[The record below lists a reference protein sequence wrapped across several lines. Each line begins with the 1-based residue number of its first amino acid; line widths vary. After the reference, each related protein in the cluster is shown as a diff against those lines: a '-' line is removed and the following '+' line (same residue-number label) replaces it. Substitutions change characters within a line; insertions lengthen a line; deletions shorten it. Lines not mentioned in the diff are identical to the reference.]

1 MSFRSFLRDL
11 LDDAPRYG
19 APIENRDLPQT
30 PLPQITRGNPAWDEF
45 FSGVPGLPAIT
56 EQTAMLISAVYA
68 CVNLI
73 AGVISALPAIIYR
86 EQPDG
91 EREQL
96 FDDDLRWVLN
106 EQFTPRWSAAVGWEY
121 LVQSLLLPGDSMAII
136 LRKGGLQSGAVAGIE
151 PVHPNCVTVLA
162 TPDRMRL
169 VYAVRR
175 PDGALEVYDQDDFL
189 HIPGFGFDG
198 YRGLSPLRHHLRM
211 SGAVSL
217 ATQEYSARFFANNAR
232 PDIVITTD
240 QKLTPELAAEVA
252 DLWVAKHGGLGNAHR
267 PAVLGNGAKAA
278 PLSLNAED
286 AQLLATR
293 QFQIEEIA
301 RIYGV
306 PPFMIGH
313 TDKTTSWGS
322 GVETMGKGFVR
333 FTLRQHLNKFQNEL
347 NRKFFRN
354 SGKVIEFDTFDLESA
369 DMATLFTSYG
379 VAIGGAGRPGFMS
392 AAEIRNRIRLP
403 RDPKYGELH
412 SGEGTPPPE
421 GQGAAPAK
429 KKDAIVKKDQ
439 AA

>member
-1 MSFRSFLRDL
+1 MSVRSFLREM
-11 LDDAPRYG
+11 LDESPRYS
-19 APIENRDLPQT
+19 APVENRDLPQT

-45 FSGVPGLPAIT
+45 FGGVPGLPAIT

-73 AGVISALPAIIYR
+73 AGVISALPANIFR
-86 EQPDG
+86 LQPDG

-96 FDDDLRWVLN
+96 HNDDLWWVLN
-106 EQFTPRWSAAVGWEY
+106 EQFLPRWSAAVGWEY
-121 LVQSLLLPGDSMAII
+121 LVQSLLLPGDSIAII
-136 LRKGGLQSGAVAGIE
+136 IRKGATIAGLE

-169 VYAVRR
+169 IYAVRR
-175 PDGALEVYDQDDFL
+175 PDGVLEVYDQDDVL

-211 SGAVSL
+211 SGAVAL
-217 ATQEYSARFFANNAR
+217 ATQEYAARFFANNAR
-232 PDIVITTD
+232 PDIVLTTD

-252 DLWVAKHGGLGNAHR
+252 DLWAAKHSGLGNAHK
-267 PAVLGNGAKAA
+267 PAVLGHGVKADA
-278 PLSLNAED
+278 LSLNAED

-313 TDKTTSWGS
+313 TEKTTSWGS

-333 FTLRQHLNKFQNEL
+333 FTLRQHLNKFQNEI
-347 NRKFFRN
+347 NRKFFRT
-354 SGKVIEFDTFDLESA
+354 SGKFIEFDTFELEQA

-379 VAIGGAGRPGFMS
+379 QAIGGAGRPGFMT
-392 AAEIRNRIRLP
+392 AGEIRNRLNLT
-403 RDPKYGELH
+403 RDPKHGTLH
-412 SGEGTPPPE
+412 SGDGVPPPE

-429 KKDAIVKKDQ
+429 KKDK